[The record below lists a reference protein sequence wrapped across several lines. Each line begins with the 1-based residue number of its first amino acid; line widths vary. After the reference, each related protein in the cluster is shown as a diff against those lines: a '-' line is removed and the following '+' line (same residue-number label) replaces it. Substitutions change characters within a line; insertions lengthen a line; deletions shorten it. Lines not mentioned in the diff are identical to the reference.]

1 MVSFVIYFVAALIL
15 FLIFVGVIALAVV
28 LGITFAKAKE
38 NKNQAIEETDNEQ
51 SEA

>member
-38 NKNQAIEETDNEQ
+38 KKNQAMEETDNYK

>member
-1 MVSFVIYFVAALIL
+1 MFSFVIYFVAALIL
-15 FLIFVGVIALAVV
+15 FLVFVGVIALAVV

-38 NKNQAIEETDNEQ
+38 KNNQAMEETDNEQ